1 MSGSNHPSPS
11 KMPPYLRRNGASPS
25 DVMYLRLTFF
35 FTKYW
40 ESIQDARLSYKNIIN
55 VDLLKDRRVAEVVDV
70 GIIGDEHT

>member
-1 MSGSNHPSPS
+1 M
-11 KMPPYLRRNGASPS
+11 
-25 DVMYLRLTFF
+25 RLTFF